1 MARIEF
7 GLFDWIDR
15 STAPLHQLCKERL
28 QLLTAAD
35 QAGFFCYH
43 LAEHHATPLGMA
55 PLPALFLAAATQRT
69 KRIRL
74 GPLVYLLPLYDPLRL
89 IEEVCMLDQLCEGR
103 LELGVGRGVTPYEL
117 RYFGVDQE
125 PAHVRDSTKR

>member
-15 STAPLHQLCKERL
+15 STAPLHQLYKERL

-43 LAEHHATPLGMA
+43 LAEHHARHGAIAGVVPRRRNTANQADPPLG
-55 PLPALFLAAATQRT
+55 LSVAA
-69 KRIRL
+69 
-74 GPLVYLLPLYDPLRL
+74 V
-89 IEEVCMLDQLCEGR
+89 
-103 LELGVGRGVTPYEL
+103 
-117 RYFGVDQE
+117 
-125 PAHVRDSTKR
+125 